1 MNIND
6 TQKKIIDGVL
16 KKYDALLDELNG
28 INPSYISDS
37 EYVEIW
43 RGRKTLENDLYS
55 KIQEYNLDKKYP
67 RLPIGGWN
75 VPNNNKGV

>member
-16 KKYDALLDELNG
+16 KKYDDLLNELSG
-28 INPSYISDS
+28 INPNYISDA
-37 EYVEIW
+37 EYIEIW

-67 RLPIGGWN
+67 RLPIGGIKL
-75 VPNNNKGV
+75 PNNEGV